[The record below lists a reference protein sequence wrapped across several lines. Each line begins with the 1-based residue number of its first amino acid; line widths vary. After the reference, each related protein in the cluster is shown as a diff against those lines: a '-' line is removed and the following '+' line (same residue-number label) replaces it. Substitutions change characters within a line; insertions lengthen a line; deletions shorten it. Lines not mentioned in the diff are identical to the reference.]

1 MKNDK
6 LRLASLALA
15 GALFLAGCGNG
26 GGTFATVNGE
36 KISQEKY
43 DSQLDLYKNMVAAQY
58 QLPASIK
65 NSLIQE
71 EVMMQDL
78 KKNNIEL
85 KDEDFAVEYEKTV
98 ENYGGAANYGQTL
111 KALGITDQQLK
122 DSLRYETISRKHKEM
137 FDAQNLPTDEE
148 LQKYFDENKEQL
160 IKVDASHIL
169 VNTKEEAEKAKKRID
184 DGEAFEDVAKEM
196 SQDTSSAASGGQL
209 QEATPSS
216 YVAEFANAVSTLEVG
231 KVSDPV
237 QSQFGYHIIRVNSR
251 KDTVDTLKED
261 IIAAINTP
269 KYQEYV
275 QKLVADAEVQ
285 VAGETSESTEA
296 SSAADASAESAE
308 SQESAASES
317 GAAEASENSEK

>member
-196 SQDTSSAASGGQL
+196 SQDTGSAASGGQL
-209 QEATPSS
+209 QEAAPSS

-317 GAAEASENSEK
+317 GAVEASENSEK